1 MDAPPRGDSRRLL
14 YGGPARSRAKAQ
26 KNYGDDG
33 FIPPLRGGGIS
44 ADASWRSRILIL
56 RGPAAGALGDQ
67 IEEVPDGAEI
77 VARREAG
84 VGHPEHLAA
93 APAEHRHP
101 GMVAVLAAIAHVGRE
116 RAG

>member
-14 YGGPARSRAKAQ
+14 YGGPARSRAEAQ
-26 KNYGDDG
+26 KNYGDDSL
-33 FIPPLRGGGIS
+33 IPPLLRGGAIS
-44 ADASWRSRILIL
+44 ADASRTSRILIL

-84 VGHPEHLAA
+84 VGHPEHPAA

-116 RAG
+116 R